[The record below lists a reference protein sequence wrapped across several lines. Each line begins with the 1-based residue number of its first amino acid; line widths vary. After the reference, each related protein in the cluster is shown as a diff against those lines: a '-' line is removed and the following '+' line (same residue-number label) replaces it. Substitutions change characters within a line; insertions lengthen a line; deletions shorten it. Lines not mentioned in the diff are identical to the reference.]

1 MKTIGELAETIVLR
15 HANTPSRQAAARDAN
30 KRRVVVEDE
39 REPMEA
45 RNGR

>member
-15 HANTPSRQAAARDAN
+15 HANTPSRRAAARDAN

-39 REPMEA
+39 QKVRRA
-45 RNGR
+45 